1 MNKNKKPIIIFSLLI
16 LIGFIIMFYPLI
28 MNLFNKN
35 ENKYIISDYT
45 NQISKCDSKSKEYML
60 NEAIKYNKSLSSVK
74 VVDSFENNNDN

>member
-1 MNKNKKPIIIFSLLI
+1 
-16 LIGFIIMFYPLI
+16 MFYPLI

-74 VVDSFENNNDN
+74 VVDSFENNNEVSST